1 MISSLS
7 SVNGAAATAVQT
19 NSNSTLR
26 TVREAI
32 WENYAQLA
40 DNAYR
45 KSFFDIATKMLQ
57 AAIRDLNNGFPEV
70 NDLPL
75 LLSELGKHYYQ
86 NDQYK
91 KAEVVLKRSLES
103 FQREKRNYDPLI
115 CPVLQMLGDI
125 YSYHGRYQ
133 FAERLFKRQFSVT
146 ARLYGKKD
154 TRLIQPLTSLID
166 LYRKYGK
173 TERANALKDRMRN
186 LDVSLQT

>member
-1 MISSLS
+1 MISSISS

-19 NSNSTLR
+19 GSTLR

-45 KSFFDIATKMLQ
+45 KAFYDIAAKMLQ
-57 AAIRDLNNGFPEV
+57 AAIRDLNSSFPEV
-70 NDLPL
+70 NDLPV

-91 KAEVVLKRSLES
+91 KAEVVLKRALES
-103 FQREKRNYDPLI
+103 FQREKRTYDPLI
-115 CPVLQMLGDI
+115 CPVLQMLGGI

-146 ARLYGKKD
+146 ARLYGKRD
-154 TRLIQPLTSLID
+154 TRLVQPLTLLID

-173 TERANALKDRMRN
+173 TERADALKERMRN
-186 LDVSLQT
+186 LDVCVRA